1 MLSPESVLEAQ
12 TRIGP
17 YLARTP
23 LLESSL
29 LNSWLGHDLVF
40 KVESFQRTGA
50 FKARGALNAL
60 LLAKSKGKAVDKVVT
75 VSSGNHG
82 QAIAWAGRLLQ
93 LRVTVFAPADIST
106 VKRQAME
113 GYGAQVIATNTRAEA
128 ESAVEAMKES
138 GAHFVHPYDDDDVI
152 AGQGTACLEALQDTA
167 QHPTAIFGPCGGGG
181 LLSGTILATDTQT
194 HRVPVFGAEP
204 ALGNDAVRSYR
215 SKAIVRLPESPP
227 TIADGAR
234 TLAVSART
242 LQHLLRLENFYEVSE
257 EEICYWAQ
265 WLPTLLKVAVEPT
278 SAVAMGG
285 ALEWLKSQHTR
296 QRVLVIL
303 SGGNIDRLT
312 YQKIWKD
319 DLLRE
324 APNSR
329 VRDSRDSNDRRAL

>member
-12 TRIGP
+12 TRISP
-17 YLARTP
+17 YLSRTP

-60 LLAKSKGKAVDKVVT
+60 LLAKSSGKAVDRVVT

-82 QAIAWAGRLLQ
+82 QAVAWAGRLLQ
-93 LRVTVFAPADIST
+93 LQVTVFTPADIST

-113 GYGAQVIATNTRAEA
+113 GYGAKVIATSTRAEA
-128 ESAVEAMKES
+128 DAAVEAMRES
-138 GAHFVHPYDDDDVI
+138 GVHFVHPYDNDDVI
-152 AGQGTACLEALQDTA
+152 AGQGTACLEALGNNA
-167 QHPTAIFGPCGGGG
+167 RPTAIFGPCGGGG
-181 LLSGTILATDTQT
+181 LLSGTILAADTHAQ
-194 HRVPVFGAEP
+194 HLPVFGAEP
-204 ALGNDAVRSYR
+204 ALGNDAVQSYR
-215 SKAIVRLPESPP
+215 SRTIVRLPQSPE

-234 TLAVSART
+234 TLAVSERT
-242 LQHLLRLENFYEVSE
+242 LRYLLRLENFFEVSE
-257 EEICYWAQ
+257 EDIYYWAQ

-285 ALEWLKSQHTR
+285 AMQWLKSQRAR

-303 SGGNIDRLT
+303 SGRNIDRLT

-324 APNSR
+324 IPSSRMSQSDVSR
-329 VRDSRDSNDRRAL
+329 VP

>member
-1 MLSPESVLEAQ
+1 MVSPDNILEAQ
-12 TRIGP
+12 ARIAP
-17 YLARTP
+17 HLRRTP

-29 LNSWLGHDLVF
+29 LNSWLGHDVVF

-60 LLAKSKGKAVDKVVT
+60 LLAKANGKAVDRVVT

-82 QAIAWAGRLLQ
+82 QAVAWAARLLQ
-93 LRVTVFAPADIST
+93 LQVTVFTPADISA

-113 GYGAQVIATNTRAEA
+113 GYGAKVTATETRAEA
-128 ESAVEAMKES
+128 EAAIDAMKGS
-138 GAHFVHPYDDDDVI
+138 GAHLVHPYDDDDVI
-152 AGQGTACLEALQDTA
+152 AGQGTACLEALQDNA
-167 QHPTAIFGPCGGGG
+167 RPTAIFGPCGGGG
-181 LLSGTILATDTQT
+181 LLSGTILAAETQT
-194 HRVPVFGAEP
+194 SRIPVFGAEP
-204 ALGNDAVRSYR
+204 TLGNDAVRSYR
-215 SKAIVRLPESPP
+215 SKTIVRLTDSPP

-242 LQHLLRLENFYEVSE
+242 LQHLLRLQNFYEVTE

-285 ALEWLKSQHTR
+285 ALEWLKTQHTR

-303 SGGNIDRLT
+303 SGGNIDRIT
-312 YQKIWKD
+312 HQKIWKED
-319 DLLRE
+319 FLRDVPGSKMRHSGASHVE
-324 APNSR
+324 
-329 VRDSRDSNDRRAL
+329 

>member
-12 TRIGP
+12 TRITP
-17 YLARTP
+17 YLSRTP
-23 LLESSL
+23 LLESAL
-29 LNSWLGHDLVF
+29 LNSWLGHEVVF

-60 LLAKSKGKAVDKVVT
+60 LLAKSRGKAVDKVVT

-82 QAIAWAGRLLQ
+82 QAIAWAGRLLH
-93 LRVTVFAPADIST
+93 LEVTVFAPADIST

-113 GYGAQVIATNTRAEA
+113 GYGAKVIATSTRAEA
-128 ESAVEAMKES
+128 EASVEAMKES
-138 GAHFVHPYDDDDVI
+138 GSHFVHPYDDDDVI
-152 AGQGTACLEALQDTA
+152 AGQGTACLEALQDNA
-167 QHPTAIFGPCGGGG
+167 RPTAIFGPCGGGG
-181 LLSGTILATDTQT
+181 LLSGTILATGTQT
-194 HRVPVFGAEP
+194 FGVPVFGAEP

-215 SKAIVRLPESPP
+215 SKAIVRLLQSPS

-234 TLAVSART
+234 TLAVSERT
-242 LQHLLRLENFYEVSE
+242 LQYLLRLENFYEVSE

-265 WLPTLLKVAVEPT
+265 WLPTLLKVTVEPT

-285 ALEWLKSQHTR
+285 VVQWLKNQSTS

-319 DLLRE
+319 DFLSE
-324 APNSR
+324 SPSSKMSHA
-329 VRDSRDSNDRRAL
+329 

>member
-12 TRIGP
+12 KRISP
-17 YLARTP
+17 YLSRTP
-23 LLESSL
+23 LIESSL
-29 LNSWLGHDLVF
+29 LNSWLGHDLIF

-60 LLAKSKGKAVDKVVT
+60 LLAKATGKVVSKVVT

-93 LRVTVFAPADIST
+93 LPVTVFTPADISA

-113 GYGAQVIATNTRAEA
+113 GYGAKVIATPTRAEA
-128 ESAVEAMKES
+128 DAAVENMKES
-138 GAHFVHPYDDDDVI
+138 GAHFVHPYDNDDVI
-152 AGQGTACLEALQDTA
+152 AGQGTACLEALQDNA
-167 QHPTAIFGPCGGGG
+167 HPTAIFGPCGGGG
-181 LLSGTILATDTQT
+181 LLSGTILATETQVQ
-194 HRVPVFGAEP
+194 RVRVFGAEP

-215 SKAIVRLPESPP
+215 SKTIVRLPESPP

-234 TLAVSART
+234 TLAISART
-242 LQHLLRLENFYEVSE
+242 LQHLLRLQDFFEVSE
-257 EEICYWAQ
+257 DDICYWAQ
-265 WLPTLLKVAVEPT
+265 WLPTLLKVTVEPT

-285 ALEWLKSQHTR
+285 ALQWLKSQRAR

-303 SGGNIDRLT
+303 SGGNVDRLT

-324 APNSR
+324 IPSSRMRHSGGSR
-329 VRDSRDSNDRRAL
+329 VR

>member
-12 TRIGP
+12 TRIAP
-17 YLARTP
+17 YLLRTP

-29 LNSWLGHDLVF
+29 LNAWLGHDFVF

-60 LLAKSKGKAVDKVVT
+60 LLAKARGVAVDRVVT

-93 LRVTVFAPADIST
+93 LQVTVFAPADIST

-113 GYGAQVIATNTRAEA
+113 GYGATVIATSTRAEA
-128 ESAVEAMKES
+128 ETAVVAMKES

-152 AGQGTACLEALQDTA
+152 AGQGTACLESLQDNVR
-167 QHPTAIFGPCGGGG
+167 PTAIFGPCGGGG
-181 LLSGTILATDTQT
+181 LLSGTILATDTQP
-194 HRVPVFGAEP
+194 HRIPVFGAEP
-204 ALGNDAVRSYR
+204 ALANDAVRSYK
-215 SKAIVRLPESPP
+215 SGAIVRLTESPP

-234 TLAVSART
+234 TLAVSERT
-242 LQHLLRLENFYEVSE
+242 LRHLLRLEKFFEVRE
-257 EEICYWAQ
+257 EEIIYWAQ

-285 ALEWLKSQHTR
+285 ALQWLRNQRTR
-296 QRVLVIL
+296 QRVLVIV

-319 DLLRE
+319 DFLRE
-324 APNSR
+324 IPTTGR
-329 VRDSRDSNDRRAL
+329 VDS

>member
-12 TRIGP
+12 TRISP
-17 YLARTP
+17 YLSRTP

-60 LLAKSKGKAVDKVVT
+60 LLAKAAGRAVDKVVT

-82 QAIAWAGRLLQ
+82 QAVAWAGRLLQ
-93 LRVTVFAPADIST
+93 LQVTVFAPADIST

-113 GYGAQVIATNTRAEA
+113 GYGAKVIATPTRAEA
-128 ESAVEAMKES
+128 DAAVETMEES
-138 GAHFVHPYDDDDVI
+138 GAHFVHPYDNDDVI
-152 AGQGTACLEALQDTA
+152 AGQGTACLEALQDNA
-167 QHPTAIFGPCGGGG
+167 RPTAIFGPCGGGG
-181 LLSGTILATDTQT
+181 LLSGTILATETQAQ
-194 HRVPVFGAEP
+194 RVLVFGAEP

-215 SKAIVRLPESPP
+215 SKTIVRLAESPP

-234 TLAVSART
+234 TLAISART
-242 LQHLLRLENFYEVSE
+242 LQHLLRLQDFFEVNE
-257 EEICYWAQ
+257 EDICYWAQ
-265 WLPTLLKVAVEPT
+265 WLPTLLKVTVEPT

-285 ALEWLKSQHTR
+285 ALQWLKSQHAR

-324 APNSR
+324 IPSSRMRHSDASR
-329 VRDSRDSNDRRAL
+329 VQ

>member
-12 TRIGP
+12 IRIAP
-17 YLARTP
+17 RLTRTP

-29 LNSWLGHDLVF
+29 LNSWLGHEIVF

-60 LLAKSKGKAVDKVVT
+60 LLASARGSAVDKVVT

-82 QAIAWAGRLLQ
+82 QAVAWACGLLKLQ
-93 LRVTVFAPADIST
+93 VTVFTPADVSS

-113 GYGAQVIATNTRAEA
+113 GYGARVVATPTRAEA
-128 ESAVEAMKES
+128 EAAVEGMKQS
-138 GAHFVHPYDDDDVI
+138 GTHFVHPYDDDDVI
-152 AGQGTACLEALQDTA
+152 AGQGTACLEALQDNA
-167 QHPTAIFGPCGGGG
+167 RPTAIFAPCGGGG
-181 LLSGTILATDTQT
+181 LLSGTILATDTLPN
-194 HRVPVFGAEP
+194 RVSVFGAEP
-204 ALGNDAVRSYR
+204 ALGNDAARSYR
-215 SKAIVRLPESPP
+215 SKAIVRLPESPA

-234 TLAVSART
+234 TLAVSERT
-242 LQHLLRLENFYEVSE
+242 LQHLLRLEDLFEVSE

-285 ALEWLKSQHTR
+285 ALQWLKSQSAP
-296 QRVLVIL
+296 QRVLVIV

-312 YQKIWKD
+312 WQKIWKD
-319 DLLRE
+319 DFLSENPGARLRRG
-324 APNSR
+324 ASR
-329 VRDSRDSNDRRAL
+329 VL